1 MKDLFAT
8 IRRCVLTPLLGA
20 AAASL
25 SFGAVAAQDEDL
37 AVLPPVV
44 KDYSPAR
51 TSWGD
56 PDFRGSWPIDH
67 LNGLPFQ
74 RAEEQG
80 NRVLLTDEEF
90 AERRGRVEGLAQRYE
105 SEDSRDAIGQGHWVE
120 MGEPSRRTSLLVQ
133 PANGRLP
140 EMTEEGRRRSA
151 SMRSSWRRGQEFD
164 NWTDF
169 DSWDRCI
176 TRGLPAS
183 MMPMMYNN
191 GIRIFQAPGLVA
203 IQLEMIHEVRI
214 VSLGEEA
221 VQAPVGGNWMGQSRG
236 HWEGD
241 STLVIETTGFRPGP
255 SATNIVTSGSPPEND
270 TPISD
275 QASLTE
281 RLTMTGPDTIVY
293 ESTWADP
300 VIFTEP
306 WGTRLEW
313 QRADDYEMFEYA
325 CHEGN
330 VQIRNYIT
338 ASRSS
343 RSPNGESGQ

>member
-1 MKDLFAT
+1 MQEGIEIDGRLGSEENDEGQGEERAHAVRT
-8 IRRCVLTPLLGA
+8 WSSGRLVQDDRVAGGSRLLGEEHREPLRYRPQRA
-20 AAASL
+20 LADPTAVEFRNSGELAHRTGAEHL
-25 SFGAVAAQDEDL
+25 AGAVGLGRGDVADLERDTVRRAQVEDG
-37 AVLPPVV
+37 LP
-44 KDYSPAR
+44 
-51 TSWGD
+51 GD
-56 PDFRGSWPIDH
+56 P
-67 LNGLPFQ
+67 L
-74 RAEEQG
+74 RAGVGRARHHGAAGHEEDV
-80 NRVLLTDEEF
+80 R
-90 AERRGRVEGLAQRYE
+90 
-105 SEDSRDAIGQGHWVE
+105 
-120 MGEPSRRTSLLVQ
+120 P
-133 PANGRLP
+133 
-140 EMTEEGRRRSA
+140 
-151 SMRSSWRRGQEFD
+151 
-164 NWTDF
+164 
-169 DSWDRCI
+169 
-176 TRGLPAS
+176 
-183 MMPMMYNN
+183 
-191 GIRIFQAPGLVA
+191 VA
-203 IQLEMIHEVRI
+203 
-214 VSLGEEA
+214 LGEEA

-293 ESTWADP
+293 ESTWTDP

-338 ASRSS
+338 ADRALHEGSET
-343 RSPNGESGQ
+343 GAAD